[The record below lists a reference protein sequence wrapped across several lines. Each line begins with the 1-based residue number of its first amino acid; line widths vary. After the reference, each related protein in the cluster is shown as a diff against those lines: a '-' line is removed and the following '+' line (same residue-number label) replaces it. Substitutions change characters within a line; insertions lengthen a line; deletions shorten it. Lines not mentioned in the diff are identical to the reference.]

1 MHTNPV
7 RTPLSAVVRSQLP
20 EFIREDYPTF
30 VAFVEAYYDY
40 LKTQGVDLTRIRDI
54 DTTLEDFIGQ
64 FKKELAYNLP
74 LVVEDERF
82 LLSHIRDQYL
92 SKGSAAS
99 YKLLFKL
106 LYGKQVELT
115 YPNQSMLRAS
125 DGRWNQE
132 ISIFA
137 QVDYGDP
144 DDIVGKLVDIQT
156 AGRILRVLVDKKEQL
171 IGEIDRIVK
180 IGKSY
185 EINASALAN
194 STTITVTT
202 TTGIE
207 VGQLVTGYNIFT
219 GSKVVSIIG
228 NIVTLTKP
236 TTGIINTMPLVFSN
250 ELYEFFLDKRF
261 FGKIKPGDLIK
272 YKDTFQAK
280 ILPATQTIA
289 VSQPGKYFRL
299 GQVFELKSGAGTG
312 ALMKVTATTQFGGI
326 KYAELIRFGL
336 GYNSDFALSILA
348 SNDVIAAGVIASAG
362 TASLLKSDTYTST
375 ASGTIT
381 ASPSSLTVTGSSTTF
396 GLAGGVAVG
405 DEIWT
410 TNTIPLL
417 IGVVKSIESAFSL
430 TLASLPS
437 SYESGTSIS
446 SAYTAQTYT
455 FRNIRLVGS
464 LFLGN
469 TGGTQAYTNRPT
481 LSDYTDGFNEQGYIN
496 SSDYFDY
503 YSSQGFGTGTI
514 TATTSSSTV
523 TGVGTAFT
531 TQVKINDILKNSSG
545 VQLGIVSAI
554 ASNTSL
560 TLRNSSSVAVT
571 GGTYDI
577 FAPYVDGSYVGTVLR
592 EFSLSAANAQTYSD
606 EPAVIYV
613 KLGALVRYPGYFET
627 NNGFLSDSMFIQ
639 DSKFYQAFSYV
650 IKIDERLASYKSAVK
665 TMLHPAGMALF
676 GEFNITNEFDL
687 SVQLESLVKSMGIG
701 LEEEILILDG
711 KTYDVSGTQ
720 TNGIYWTL
728 TKGFVDAID
737 VASGDVTFLTATKR
751 FGKQFENSYL
761 GHVLN
766 DGVTL
771 DTESVSPTDLWTH
784 QFSKDIRASTGFTNE
799 TVTMDDSK
807 QYDVGGT
814 QINGIYYTLGKNV
827 SETYSGLS
835 DAISKIDVT
844 TLLADTSIITE
855 MPAIRTDKYLGKQS
869 VNSYVGH
876 LINNGITV
884 DTETLANPTTTLGE
898 IWMNS
903 YQGQDYY
910 SQEYSEGLTQ
920 TFTA

>member
-7 RTPLSAVVRSQLP
+7 RTPLSSVVRSQLP

-40 LKTQGVDLTRIRDI
+40 LKTQGVDLSNIRDI
-54 DTTLEDFIGQ
+54 DITLEDFIVQ
-64 FKKELAYNLP
+64 FKKELSYNLP

-171 IGEIDRIVK
+171 IGEVDRIVK

-185 EINASALAN
+185 EITATGESN
-194 STTITVTT
+194 STTITVSTAV
-202 TTGIE
+202 GIE
-207 VGQLVTGYNIFT
+207 IGQLVTGNNIFD
-219 GSKVVSIIG
+219 GSKVVSVVG
-228 NIVTLTKP
+228 NIVTLTKA
-236 TTGIINTMPLVFSN
+236 TTGIVNTALIFSN

-261 FGKIKPGDLIK
+261 FGKINAGDLIK
-272 YKDTFQAK
+272 FKDTFQAK
-280 ILPATQTIA
+280 ILPATQTIS

-312 ALMKVTATTQFGGI
+312 ALMKVTATTEFGGI

-348 SNDVIAAGVIASAG
+348 SNDVIAAGVVASAG
-362 TASLLKSDTYTST
+362 TATLLKSETYSST
-375 ASGTIT
+375 TSGTIT
-381 ASPSSLTVTGSSTTF
+381 ASPSSLTVTGVSTTF
-396 GLAGGVAVG
+396 GQAGGVAVG

-410 TNTIPLL
+410 TNTTPLL
-417 IGVVKSIESAFSL
+417 IGVVGSIASNTSL

-437 SYESGTSIS
+437 SYEPGTSIS
-446 SAYTAQTYT
+446 SAYTAQSYT

-464 LFLGN
+464 LLLGN
-469 TGGTQAYTNRPT
+469 AGGTAQSYTNRPT
-481 LSDYTDGFNEQGYIN
+481 ISDYTDGFNEQGYIN

-514 TATTSSSTV
+514 TASTTSVTV

-531 TQVKINDILKNSSG
+531 TQIKINDIIKNSSG

-560 TLRNSSSVAVT
+560 TLRTNSAVAVS
-571 GGTYDI
+571 GGTYDV

-592 EFSLSAANAQTYSD
+592 EFSLSAANAQTFSD
-606 EPAVIYV
+606 DPSVIYV
-613 KLGALVRYPGYFET
+613 KLGALVRYPGYYET

-676 GEFNITNEFDL
+676 GEFNITNDFDL
-687 SVQLESLVKSMGIG
+687 GVELESLVKSMGIG
-701 LEEEILILDG
+701 LEDEFLILDG
-711 KTYDVSGTQ
+711 KQYDISGNQ
-720 TNGIYWTL
+720 INGIYWTL

-737 VASGDVTFLTATKR
+737 VTSGEVVFKTATKI
-751 FGKQFENSYL
+751 FGKQDVNSFL
-761 GHVLN
+761 GHIIN

-771 DTESVSPTDLWTH
+771 STESVSPTDAWTH
-784 QFSKDIRASTGFTNE
+784 QFTKVLPDGASAGFTTESVSMTDAGATFN
-799 TVTMDDSK
+799 T
-807 QYDVGGT
+807 
-814 QINGIYYTLGKNV
+814 GKNI
-827 SETYSGLS
+827 SETYSGVS
-835 DAISKIDVT
+835 ESITQKDVT
-844 TLLADTSIITE
+844 KLLATTSIITE
-855 MPAIRTDKYLGKQS
+855 IPAIMTDKYLGRQS
-869 VNSYVGH
+869 VNSFAGH
-876 LINNGITV
+876 LINNGVTI
-884 DTETLANPTTTLGE
+884 DPENLASPTTLGQV
-898 IWMNS
+898 WMNS

>member
-40 LKTQGVDLTRIRDI
+40 LKTQGVDLSKIRDI
-54 DTTLEDFIGQ
+54 DTTLEDFIVQ

-92 SKGSAAS
+92 SKGSESS

-115 YPNQSMLRAS
+115 YPNKSMLRAS

-171 IGEIDRIVK
+171 IGEVDRIVK

-185 EINASALAN
+185 EINATAPAN
-194 STTITVTT
+194 STTITVATL
-202 TTGIE
+202 TGIE
-207 VGQLVTGYNIFT
+207 IGQLVTGNNIFV
-219 GSKVVSIIG
+219 GSKVVSILG
-228 NIVTLTKP
+228 TTVTLSKA
-236 TTGIINTMPLVFSN
+236 TTGIVNAALVFSN

-261 FGKIKPGDLIK
+261 FGKIKAGDLIK

-280 ILPATQTIA
+280 ILPATQTLKI
-289 VSQPGKYFRL
+289 SQPGKYFRL

-312 ALMKVTATTQFGGI
+312 ALMKVTATTEFGGI
-326 KYAELIRFGL
+326 KYAELIKFGL
-336 GYNSDFALSILA
+336 GYNSDFAISILA
-348 SNDVIAAGVIASAG
+348 SNDVISAGVIASAG
-362 TASLLKSDTYTST
+362 TATLIRSDTYSSG

-396 GLAGGVAVG
+396 GSAGGVAVG

-410 TNTIPLL
+410 TNTTPLL
-417 IGVVKSIESAFSL
+417 IGVVKSIESTTSL

-437 SYESGTSIS
+437 SYEPGTSIS
-446 SAYTAQTYT
+446 SAYTAQSYT
-455 FRNIRLVGS
+455 FRNIRLIGS
-464 LFLGN
+464 LYLGN
-469 TGGTQAYTNRPT
+469 PGGTQSYTNRPT
-481 LSDYTDGFNEQGYIN
+481 LSDNTGGFNEQGYIN
-496 SSDYFDY
+496 TSDYYEY
-503 YSSQGFGTGTI
+503 YSSQGFGSGTI
-514 TATTSSSTV
+514 TANTSSSTV
-523 TGVGTAFT
+523 TGVGTSFT
-531 TQVKINDILKNSSG
+531 TQLRVNDIIKNSSG

-554 ASNTSL
+554 TSNTSL
-560 TLRNSSSVAVT
+560 TLRNPVSVSIT

-577 FAPYVDGSYVGTVLR
+577 FAPYIDGTYVGTVVR
-592 EFSLSAANAQTYSD
+592 EFSLSAANTQTYSD
-606 EPAVIYV
+606 EPAVVFV

-627 NNGFLSDSMFIQ
+627 NNGFLSDSMYIQ

-650 IKIDERLASYKSAVK
+650 IKIDERLGSYKSAVK

-676 GEFNITNEFDL
+676 GEFNITNNFDL

-701 LEEEILILDG
+701 LKDEILILDG
-711 KTYDVSGTQ
+711 KTYDVSGNQ
-720 TNGIYWTL
+720 INGIYWTL
-728 TKGFVDAID
+728 TKGFVDGID
-737 VASGDVTFLTATKR
+737 VSTGDVTFLNV
-751 FGKQFENSYL
+751 GKNILS

-766 DGVTL
+766 DGVTTDSENVL
-771 DTESVSPTDLWTH
+771 PTDYLTL
-784 QFSKDIRASTGFTNE
+784 SPFTKNLPSGA
-799 TVTMDDSK
+799 TAGYTTDSVNMT
-807 QYDVGGT
+807 DANAILNT
-814 QINGIYYTLGKNV
+814 GKNI
-827 SETYSGLS
+827 SETYSGMFDS
-835 DAISKIDVT
+835 ISKIDVG
-844 TLLADTSIITE
+844 TLLADTQNISELPYLT
-855 MPAIRTDKYLGKQS
+855 TTKYL
-869 VNSYVGH
+869 NAGH
-876 LINNGITV
+876 LINNGITT
-884 DTETLANPTTTLGE
+884 DPENIASPTTSGQV
-898 IWMNS
+898 WVNS

-910 SQEYSEGLTQ
+910 SQDYSVGLTQ

>member
-7 RTPLSAVVRSQLP
+7 RTPLSSVVRSQLP

-40 LKTQGVDLTRIRDI
+40 LKTQGVDLSNIRDI
-54 DTTLEDFIGQ
+54 DITLEDFIVQ

-171 IGEIDRIVK
+171 IGEVDRIVK

-185 EINASALAN
+185 EITATGATN
-194 STTITVTT
+194 STTITVSTAV
-202 TTGIE
+202 GIE
-207 VGQLVTGYNIFT
+207 VGQLVTGNNIFD
-219 GSKVVSIIG
+219 GSKVVSVVG
-228 NIVTLTKP
+228 NIVTLTKA
-236 TTGIINTMPLVFSN
+236 TTGVVNTALIFSN

-261 FGKIKPGDLIK
+261 FGKINAGDLIK
-272 YKDTFQAK
+272 FKDTFQAK
-280 ILPATQTIA
+280 ILPATQTISI
-289 VSQPGKYFRL
+289 SQPGKYFRL

-312 ALMKVTATTQFGGI
+312 ALMKVTATTEFGGI

-348 SNDVIAAGVIASAG
+348 SNDVIAAGVVASAG
-362 TASLLKSDTYTST
+362 TATLLKSETYSST
-375 ASGTIT
+375 TSGTIT
-381 ASPSSLTVTGSSTTF
+381 ASPSSLTVTGVSTTF
-396 GLAGGVAVG
+396 GQSGGVAVG

-410 TNTIPLL
+410 TNTTPLL
-417 IGVVKSIESAFSL
+417 IGVVRSIQSTTSL

-437 SYESGTSIS
+437 SYEPGTSIS
-446 SAYTAQTYT
+446 SAYTAQSYT

-469 TGGTQAYTNRPT
+469 AGGTAQSYTNRPT
-481 LSDYTDGFNEQGYIN
+481 ISDNTNGFNEQGYIN

-514 TATTSSSTV
+514 TASTTSVTV

-531 TQVKINDILKNSSG
+531 TQIKINDIIKNSSG

-560 TLRNSSSVAVT
+560 TLRTNSAIAVS
-571 GGTYDI
+571 GGTYDV

-592 EFSLSAANAQTYSD
+592 EFSLSAANAQTFSD
-606 EPAVIYV
+606 DPSVIYV
-613 KLGALVRYPGYFET
+613 KLGALVRYPGYYET

-701 LEEEILILDG
+701 LEDEFLILDG
-711 KTYDVSGTQ
+711 KQYGISGNQ
-720 TNGIYWTL
+720 INGIYWTL

-737 VASGDVTFLTATKR
+737 VTSGEVVFKTATKR
-751 FGKQFENSYL
+751 FGKQDVNSFL
-761 GHVLN
+761 GHIIN

-771 DTESVSPTDLWTH
+771 STESVSPTDAWTH
-784 QFSKDIRASTGFTNE
+784 QFTKVLPAGATAGFTTESVSMTDAGATFN
-799 TVTMDDSK
+799 T
-807 QYDVGGT
+807 
-814 QINGIYYTLGKNV
+814 GKNI
-827 SETYSGLS
+827 SETYSE
-835 DAISKIDVT
+835 ITETITKKDVT
-844 TLLADTSIITE
+844 KLLATTSIITE
-855 MPAIRTDKYLGKQS
+855 IPAIRTDKYLGRQS
-869 VNSYVGH
+869 VNSFAGH
-876 LINNGITV
+876 LINNGVTI
-884 DTETLANPTTTLGE
+884 DPENLASPTTLGQV
-898 IWMNS
+898 WMNS

-910 SQEYSEGLTQ
+910 SQEYSAGLTQ

>member
-7 RTPLSAVVRSQLP
+7 RTPLSSVVRSQLP

-40 LKTQGVDLTRIRDI
+40 LKTQGVDLSNIRDI
-54 DTTLEDFIGQ
+54 DVTLEDFIVQ

-171 IGEIDRIVK
+171 IGEVDRIVK

-185 EINASALAN
+185 EINATGSTN
-194 STTITVTT
+194 STTITVSTAV
-202 TTGIE
+202 GIE
-207 VGQLVTGYNIFT
+207 VGQLVTGNNIFD
-219 GSKVVSIIG
+219 GSKVVSVVG
-228 NIVTLTKP
+228 NIVTLSKA
-236 TTGIINTMPLVFSN
+236 TTGIVNTALIFSN

-261 FGKIKPGDLIK
+261 FGKINAGDLIK
-272 YKDTFQAK
+272 FKDTFQAK
-280 ILPATQTIA
+280 ILPATQTISI
-289 VSQPGKYFRL
+289 SQPGKYFRL

-312 ALMKVTATTQFGGI
+312 ALMKVTATTEFGGI

-348 SNDVIAAGVIASAG
+348 SNDVIAAGVVASAG
-362 TASLLKSDTYTST
+362 TATLLKSETYSST
-375 ASGTIT
+375 TSGTIT
-381 ASPSSLTVTGSSTTF
+381 ASPSSLTVTGVSTTF
-396 GLAGGVAVG
+396 GQAGGVAVG

-410 TNTIPLL
+410 TNTTPLL
-417 IGVVKSIESAFSL
+417 IGVVKSIASNTSL

-437 SYESGTSIS
+437 SYEPGTSIS
-446 SAYTAQTYT
+446 SAYTAQSYT

-469 TGGTQAYTNRPT
+469 AGGTAQSYTNRPT
-481 LSDYTDGFNEQGYIN
+481 ISDYTDGFNEQGYIN
-496 SSDYFDY
+496 SSDYFNY

-514 TATTSSSTV
+514 TASTSSVTI
-523 TGVGTAFT
+523 TGVGTSFT
-531 TQVKINDILKNSSG
+531 TQIKINDIIKNSSG

-560 TLRNSSSVAVT
+560 TLRTNSVVAVS
-571 GGTYDI
+571 GGTYDV

-592 EFSLSAANAQTYSD
+592 EFSLSAANAQTFSD
-606 EPAVIYV
+606 DPAVIYV
-613 KLGALVRYPGYFET
+613 KLGALVRYPGYYET

-676 GEFNITNEFDL
+676 GEFNITNDFDL
-687 SVQLESLVKSMGIG
+687 SIQLESLVKSMGIG
-701 LEEEILILDG
+701 LEDEFLILDG
-711 KTYDVSGTQ
+711 KEYDISGNQ
-720 TNGIYWTL
+720 INGIYWTL

-737 VASGDVTFLTATKR
+737 VTSGELVFKTATKR
-751 FGKQFENSYL
+751 FGAQDANSFL
-761 GHVLN
+761 GHILN

-771 DTESVSPTDLWTH
+771 STESVSPTDAWTH
-784 QFSKDIRASTGFTNE
+784 QFTKVLPAGSSAGFTTE
-799 TVTMDDSK
+799 SVSMTDS
-807 QYDVGGT
+807 DAT
-814 QINGIYYTLGKNV
+814 FNTGKNI
-827 SETYSGLS
+827 SETYSG
-835 DAISKIDVT
+835 ISEVISNFDITK
-844 TLLADTSIITE
+844 LLEDTSIITE
-855 MPAIRTDKYLGKQS
+855 MPTINTDKYLGRQS
-869 VNSYVGH
+869 VNSYAGH
-876 LINNGITV
+876 LINDGVTIDPEN
-884 DTETLANPTTTLGE
+884 LANPTTTLGQ

-910 SQEYSEGLTQ
+910 SQEYSEGLTE

>member
-7 RTPLSAVVRSQLP
+7 RTPLSSVVRSQLP

-40 LKTQGVDLTRIRDI
+40 LKTQGVDLSNIRDI
-54 DTTLEDFIGQ
+54 DITLEDFIVQ

-156 AGRILRVLVDKKEQL
+156 AGRILRVLIDKKEQL
-171 IGEIDRIVK
+171 IGEVDRIVK

-185 EINASALAN
+185 EINATGSTN
-194 STTITVTT
+194 STTITVSTAV
-202 TTGIE
+202 GIE
-207 VGQLVTGYNIFT
+207 VGQLVTGNNIFD
-219 GSKVVSIIG
+219 GSKVVSVVG
-228 NIVTLTKP
+228 NIVTLTKA
-236 TTGIINTMPLVFSN
+236 TTGIVNTALIFSN

-261 FGKIKPGDLIK
+261 FGKINAGDLIK
-272 YKDTFQAK
+272 FKDTFQAK
-280 ILPATQTIA
+280 ILPATQTISI
-289 VSQPGKYFRL
+289 SQPGKYFRL

-312 ALMKVTATTQFGGI
+312 ALMKVTATTEFGGI

-348 SNDVIAAGVIASAG
+348 SNDVIAAGVVASAG
-362 TASLLKSDTYTST
+362 TATLLKSETYSST
-375 ASGTIT
+375 TSGTIT
-381 ASPSSLTVTGSSTTF
+381 ASPSSLTVTGVSTTF
-396 GLAGGVAVG
+396 GQAGGVVVG

-410 TNTIPLL
+410 TNTTPLL
-417 IGVVKSIESAFSL
+417 IGVVKSIASNTSL

-437 SYESGTSIS
+437 SYEPGTSIS
-446 SAYTAQTYT
+446 SAYTAQSYT

-469 TGGTQAYTNRPT
+469 AGGTAQSYTNRPT
-481 LSDYTDGFNEQGYIN
+481 ISDHTDGFNEQGYIN
-496 SSDYFDY
+496 SSDYFNY

-514 TATTSSSTV
+514 TASTSSVTI
-523 TGVGTAFT
+523 TGVGTSFT
-531 TQVKINDILKNSSG
+531 TQIKINDIIKNSSG

-560 TLRNSSSVAVT
+560 TLRTNSSVAVS
-571 GGTYDI
+571 GGTYDV

-592 EFSLSAANAQTYSD
+592 EFSLSAANAQTFSD
-606 EPAVIYV
+606 DPSVIYV
-613 KLGALVRYPGYFET
+613 KLGALVRYPGYYET

-676 GEFNITNEFDL
+676 GEFNITNDFDL

-701 LEEEILILDG
+701 LEDEFLILDG
-711 KTYDVSGTQ
+711 KEYDISGNQ
-720 TNGIYWTL
+720 INGIYWTL

-737 VASGDVTFLTATKR
+737 VTSGELVFKTATKR
-751 FGKQFENSYL
+751 FGAQDANSFL
-761 GHVLN
+761 GHILN

-771 DTESVSPTDLWTH
+771 STESVSPTDAWTH
-784 QFSKDIRASTGFTNE
+784 QFTKVLPDGSSAGFTTESVSMTDAPATLN
-799 TVTMDDSK
+799 TVK
-807 QYDVGGT
+807 N
-814 QINGIYYTLGKNV
+814 IN
-827 SETYSGLS
+827 ETYSG
-835 DAISKIDVT
+835 ISEVISTFDITK
-844 TLLADTSIITE
+844 LLTDTSIITE
-855 MPAIRTDKYLGKQS
+855 MPVISTDKYLGRQI
-869 VNSYVGH
+869 VNSYAGH
-876 LINNGITV
+876 LINDGVTIDPEN
-884 DTETLANPTTTLGE
+884 LANPTTLGQ

-910 SQEYSEGLTQ
+910 SQEYSEGLTE

>member
-7 RTPLSAVVRSQLP
+7 RTPLSSVVRSQLP

-40 LKTQGVDLTRIRDI
+40 LKTQGVDLSNIRDI
-54 DTTLEDFIGQ
+54 DITLEDFIVQ

-171 IGEIDRIVK
+171 IGEVDRIVK

-185 EINASALAN
+185 EITATGATN
-194 STTITVTT
+194 STTITVSTAV
-202 TTGIE
+202 GIE
-207 VGQLVTGYNIFT
+207 VGQLVTGNNIFD
-219 GSKVVSIIG
+219 GSKVVSVVG
-228 NIVTLTKP
+228 NIVTLTKA
-236 TTGIINTMPLVFSN
+236 TTGVVNTALIFSN

-261 FGKIKPGDLIK
+261 FGKINAGDLIK
-272 YKDTFQAK
+272 FKDTFQAK
-280 ILPATQTIA
+280 ILPATQTISI
-289 VSQPGKYFRL
+289 SQPGKYFRL

-312 ALMKVTATTQFGGI
+312 ALMKVTATTEFGGI

-348 SNDVIAAGVIASAG
+348 SNDVIAAGVVASAG
-362 TASLLKSDTYTST
+362 TATLLKSETYSST
-375 ASGTIT
+375 TSGTIT
-381 ASPSSLTVTGSSTTF
+381 ASPSSLTVTGVSTTF
-396 GLAGGVAVG
+396 GQSGGVAVG

-410 TNTIPLL
+410 TNTTPLL
-417 IGVVKSIESAFSL
+417 IGVVRSIQSTTSL

-437 SYESGTSIS
+437 SYEPGTSIS
-446 SAYTAQTYT
+446 SAYTAQSYT

-469 TGGTQAYTNRPT
+469 AGGTAQSYTNRPT
-481 LSDYTDGFNEQGYIN
+481 ISDNTNGFNEQGYIN

-514 TATTSSSTV
+514 TASTTSVTV

-531 TQVKINDILKNSSG
+531 TQIKINDIIKNSSG

-560 TLRNSSSVAVT
+560 TLRTNSAVAVS
-571 GGTYDI
+571 GGTYDV

-592 EFSLSAANAQTYSD
+592 EFSLSAANAQTFSD
-606 EPAVIYV
+606 DPSVIYV
-613 KLGALVRYPGYFET
+613 KLGALVRYPGYYET

-701 LEEEILILDG
+701 LEDEFLILDG
-711 KTYDVSGTQ
+711 KQYGISGNQ
-720 TNGIYWTL
+720 INGIYWTL

-737 VASGDVTFLTATKR
+737 VTSGEVVFKTATKR
-751 FGKQFENSYL
+751 FGKQDVNSFL
-761 GHVLN
+761 GHIIN

-771 DTESVSPTDLWTH
+771 STESVSPTDAWTH
-784 QFSKDIRASTGFTNE
+784 QFTKVLPAGATAGFTTESVSMTDAGATFN
-799 TVTMDDSK
+799 T
-807 QYDVGGT
+807 
-814 QINGIYYTLGKNV
+814 GKNI
-827 SETYSGLS
+827 SETYSE
-835 DAISKIDVT
+835 ITETITKKDVT
-844 TLLADTSIITE
+844 KLLATTSIITE
-855 MPAIRTDKYLGKQS
+855 IPAIRTDKYLGRQS
-869 VNSYVGH
+869 VNSFAGH
-876 LINNGITV
+876 LINNGVTI
-884 DTETLANPTTTLGE
+884 DPENLASPTTLGQV
-898 IWMNS
+898 WMNS

-910 SQEYSEGLTQ
+910 SQEYSAGLTQ